1 VRWLRYFAY
10 LKEGEYTQVMPQ
22 ARPFKAKYFEAGA
35 PSGLNKDAAAP
46 PISVINSRLPI
57 PIAIGSVLNGDHAC
71 CNVRRIIPD
80 PQVL

>member
-1 VRWLRYFAY
+1 
-10 LKEGEYTQVMPQ
+10 
-22 ARPFKAKYFEAGA
+22 
-35 PSGLNKDAAAP
+35 LNKDAAAP

-71 CNVRRIIPD
+71 CNVRRNIIPD